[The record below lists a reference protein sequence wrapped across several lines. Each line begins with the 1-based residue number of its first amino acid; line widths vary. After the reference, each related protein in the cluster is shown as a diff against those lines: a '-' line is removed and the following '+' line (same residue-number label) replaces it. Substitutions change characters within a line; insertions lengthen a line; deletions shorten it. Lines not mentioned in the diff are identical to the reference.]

1 MRVKMRMS
9 SVPCGPSSSIWGK
22 KRVLRRLKLKL
33 KMSGENKGKTWW
45 LEGVRVE
52 AWDEQWVVDGWMD
65 GWMSV
70 GKRCGVGCR
79 RNQMCG

>member
-9 SVPCGPSSSIWGK
+9 SVPCGPSSSIWGV

-33 KMSGENKGKTWW
+33 NMSGENKGETWW

-65 GWMSV
+65 G
-70 GKRCGVGCR
+70 
-79 RNQMCG
+79 